1 MEPVGTQDVNDIEN
15 KQNIGEIMAK
25 AIVGIATE
33 KELGEIK
40 NLIQEGVGEK
50 GGLTVPDDVKTKIIE
65 LQRKAFDIRK
75 YVDIEPTKSTK
86 G

>member
-1 MEPVGTQDVNDIEN
+1 
-15 KQNIGEIMAK
+15 MAK